1 MTATSLRLAQ
11 RLTHFQQLIIKQIA
25 QCLRIGNKHPNSVY
39 RLLAKTTERTKMPHI
54 NWNGGVDMAKLTI
67 QPGDEITAQ
76 VHEDMQKRFTGRVM
90 KNYEHSAMLEI
101 TEFDRTVDGPNVP
114 ELNGRIVVSFKNMTA
129 INGKPVKAKD
139 EISPAPKP
147 EDELPEKK
155 RT

>member
-1 MTATSLRLAQ
+1 
-11 RLTHFQQLIIKQIA
+11 
-25 QCLRIGNKHPNSVY
+25 
-39 RLLAKTTERTKMPHI
+39 
-54 NWNGGVDMAKLTI
+54 MAKLTI

-129 INGKPVKAKD
+129 INGKTVKAKD

-155 RT
+155 RA